1 MRKTDNAVSFAFVV
15 NGIKKNV
22 KAFIG
27 ECVLDVAKKNKVEID
42 NACEGNC
49 ACGTCHIVL
58 DKRLYKA
65 LPRAKDVEEDLLECC
80 RGLTMTSRLACQVK
94 VTKLFDGMEIIVP
107 KEGVKYKH

>member
-1 MRKTDNAVSFAFVV
+1 MIKKDNAVNFVFVV
-15 NGIKKNV
+15 NGVKKKV
-22 KAFIG
+22 SGVIG
-27 ECVLDVAKKNKVEID
+27 ECLLDVAKRNKVDVD

-49 ACGTCHIVL
+49 ACGTCHVVV
-58 DKRLYKA
+58 DKRLYKM

-94 VTKLFDGMEIIVP
+94 VTKLFDGMEIVVP